1 MERLQKHLKAF
12 SNEILN
18 KTNKTCVSCSSKE
31 LGTFKIESHE
41 INDNFDFSKFLH
53 EKEKALDDLMLIEER
68 KNSFQFHSA
77 LQ

>member
-12 SNEILN
+12 SNEIIN

-31 LGTFKIESHE
+31 IGTFKIESHE
-41 INDNFDFSKFLH
+41 ISDNFDFSIFFK
-53 EKEKALDDLMLIEER
+53 KKKKALDDLMLIEER
-68 KNSFQFHSA
+68 KNSFHFHSS

>member
-31 LGTFKIESHE
+31 LGTFKIESH
-41 INDNFDFSKFLH
+41 DFSKFLH

-68 KNSFQFHSA
+68 NNSFHFHSS